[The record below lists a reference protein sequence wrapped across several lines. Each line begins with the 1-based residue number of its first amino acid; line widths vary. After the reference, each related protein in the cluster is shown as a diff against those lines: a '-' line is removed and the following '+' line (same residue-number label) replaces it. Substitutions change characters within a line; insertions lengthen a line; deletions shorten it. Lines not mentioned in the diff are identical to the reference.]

1 MNLAERIKM
10 GFLFASNN
18 YQALLNFP
26 ISKLKCLNETQ
37 ALKLAQYAAK
47 KNNDKLCLEL
57 MDRLSS
63 KARKFLIEIMY
74 KDKQHVSYRQEFN
87 LYFED
92 FLEVAKKLDNQSLM
106 YHLAAIAS
114 KNNYLNLLDEFR
126 VYFLNKEVSTY
137 TIAVF
142 NLESFDL
149 NELDDKIIASQN
161 LDNII
166 EYLEVSNW
174 NNEFVK
180 KLLNKSTKETIKQL
194 ITSLDYDENAT
205 RKLIAAIVRFVP
217 EKKVKSEYFLLIL
230 KSNLNTQHHRYL
242 VSEILIMNVFMVVKE
257 LVPLLAEEEQEKYAK
272 EALNENLE
280 DLIFTLACVTN
291 NKMTQF
297 LIDRV
302 VDNGSTM
309 KVAYLLF
316 HLESENLDYALSQ
329 TFVEGI
335 DSIYYKEVLSILY
348 MLYSPNWTK
357 VVAYLK
363 ANNLMSDEELELKID
378 IDKKNF
384 IKERVK

>member
-1 MNLAERIKM
+1 MQQLSD
-10 GFLFASNN
+10 LF
-18 YQALLNFP
+18 P
-26 ISKLKCLNETQ
+26 
-37 ALKLAQYAAK
+37 
-47 KNNDKLCLEL
+47 
-57 MDRLSS
+57 
-63 KARKFLIEIMY
+63 
-74 KDKQHVSYRQEFN
+74 
-87 LYFED
+87 
-92 FLEVAKKLDNQSLM
+92 
-106 YHLAAIAS
+106 
-114 KNNYLNLLDEFR
+114 
-126 VYFLNKEVSTY
+126 
-137 TIAVF
+137 
-142 NLESFDL
+142 
-149 NELDDKIIASQN
+149 
-161 LDNII
+161 
-166 EYLEVSNW
+166 
-174 NNEFVK
+174 
-180 KLLNKSTKETIKQL
+180 
-194 ITSLDYDENAT
+194 
-205 RKLIAAIVRFVP
+205 
-217 EKKVKSEYFLLIL
+217 KKVKSEYFLLIL

-257 LVPLLAEEEQEKYAK
+257 LIPLLAEEEQEKYAK

-316 HLESENLDYALSQ
+316 HLEGENLDYALSQ

-357 VVAYLK
+357 AVAYLK

>member
-63 KARKFLIEIMY
+63 KARQFLIGIMY

-106 YHLAAIAS
+106 YHLAVIAS

-217 EKKVKSEYFLLIL
+217 EK
-230 KSNLNTQHHRYL
+230 
-242 VSEILIMNVFMVVKE
+242 
-257 LVPLLAEEEQEKYAK
+257 
-272 EALNENLE
+272 
-280 DLIFTLACVTN
+280 
-291 NKMTQF
+291 
-297 LIDRV
+297 
-302 VDNGSTM
+302 
-309 KVAYLLF
+309 
-316 HLESENLDYALSQ
+316 SQ
-329 TFVEGI
+329 
-335 DSIYYKEVLSILY
+335 K
-348 MLYSPNWTK
+348 
-357 VVAYLK
+357 
-363 ANNLMSDEELELKID
+363 
-378 IDKKNF
+378 
-384 IKERVK
+384 